1 MHLSEIISPTS
12 DELLDKGW
20 IPLCGLIV
28 VTLCHPLIYGVILT
42 LIGEIFPTDIRT
54 VSIGVVRGLQYLA
67 LAFATEMFPILS
79 EQFNFYGLNY
89 YYAAF
94 ALLLTVWGMAT
105 IKDIDTLSLTEIEHI
120 YDKRVDTSDAQ
131 EKVETKQDYGSMK
144 TP

>member
-1 MHLSEIISPTS
+1 M
-12 DELLDKGW
+12 DGW

-28 VTLCHPLIYGVILT
+28 MTLSHPLIYGVILT
-42 LIGEIFPTDIRT
+42 LIGEIFPTDIRA

-67 LAFATEMFPILS
+67 LAFATEIFPILS
-79 EQFNFYGLNY
+79 EHLNFYGLNY

-120 YDKRVDTSDAQ
+120 YDKRVDKSEVAAQDA
-131 EKVETKQDYGSMK
+131 VETKQDYGSMK
-144 TP
+144 TL